1 MKQSGK
7 RQFDI
12 GHVRSAKNQARQGR
26 EGVNYVS
33 NMRLESSL
41 NEIDSQGNLIRSD
54 NLSRGSRSD

>member
-26 EGVNYVS
+26 EGVNYVN

-41 NEIDSQGNLIRSD
+41 NEIDSAGNVT
-54 NLSRGSRSD
+54 